1 MKKKQIFLIVGRSGV
16 GKSSIV
22 KAVCDITGMTC
33 VKSYTTRPK
42 REDEKD
48 HTDHIFIS
56 EEEVEKYRDDMA
68 AWTEIEGN
76 QYFTTKEIL
85 NNADFYIIDPAG
97 VQKLKN
103 TCWNEFGF
111 QTVYIRTSQ
120 DKALE
125 RTKERGNYSFEDRK
139 SSENEQFTDFEK
151 SQSWDYHLLNNGSFE
166 EGVEKM
172 LSIIKRAKE
181 AQ

>member
-1 MKKKQIFLIVGRSGV
+1 MSDKTKFLIVGRSGV

-22 KAVCDITGMTC
+22 KAVCDSTGMSC
-33 VKSYTTRPK
+33 VKSYTTRPR
-42 REDEKD
+42 REDEKEYAD
-48 HTDHIFIS
+48 YIFIY
-56 EEEVEKYRDDMA
+56 EEEVEKYKDDMV

-76 QYFTTKEIL
+76 QYFATKEAIE
-85 NNADFYIIDPAG
+85 NADFYIIDPAG
-97 VQKLKN
+97 IQDLKD
-103 TCWNEFGF
+103 TCWDEFNF

-120 DKALE
+120 DKAFE
-125 RTKERGNYSFEDRK
+125 RTKERGNYSFEDRR
-139 SSENEQFTDFEK
+139 SSENEQFVDFEK

>member
-56 EEEVEKYRDDMA
+56 EEEVEKYRDVMA

-76 QYFTTKEIL
+76 Q
-85 NNADFYIIDPAG
+85 
-97 VQKLKN
+97 
-103 TCWNEFGF
+103 
-111 QTVYIRTSQ
+111 
-120 DKALE
+120 
-125 RTKERGNYSFEDRK
+125 
-139 SSENEQFTDFEK
+139 
-151 SQSWDYHLLNNGSFE
+151 
-166 EGVEKM
+166 
-172 LSIIKRAKE
+172 
-181 AQ
+181 

>member
-76 QYFTTKEIL
+76 QYFTTKEVL
-85 NNADFYIIDPAG
+85 KNADFYIIDPVG
-97 VQKLKN
+97 IQKLKN
-103 TCWNEFGF
+103 TCWDEFDF
-111 QTVYIRTSQ
+111 QVVYIRTSQ
-120 DKALE
+120 DKAFE
-125 RTKERGNYSFEDRK
+125 RTKERENYSFEDRR
-139 SSENEQFTDFEK
+139 SSENEQFADFEK